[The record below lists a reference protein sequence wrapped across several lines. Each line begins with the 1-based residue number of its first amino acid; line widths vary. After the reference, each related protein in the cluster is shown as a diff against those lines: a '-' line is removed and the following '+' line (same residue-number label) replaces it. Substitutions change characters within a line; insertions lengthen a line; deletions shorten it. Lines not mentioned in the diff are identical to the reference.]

1 MELTLLIDTL
11 GTVAGGL
18 TAIITL
24 LAAVYIF
31 ARKRMRTWWKPI
43 REGIE
48 GARQVPEMRRE
59 VTTLSG
65 NVRIMHLRMAAR
77 ANFSDNAECD
87 FDAERRMT
95 TVNATLARKLGV
107 GTKELEGFGYI
118 GFIVDAESFR
128 VLHKQCADEHRV
140 MDWRGNWKAV
150 TGALVPMH
158 WVLTPIPEPPET
170 PIQMWAGVGD
180 FE

>member
-1 MELTLLIDTL
+1 MDWKLLVDSL
-11 GTVAGGL
+11 GTLAGGL
-18 TAIITL
+18 IAIGSL
-24 LAAVYIF
+24 LLTVYAF
-31 ARKRMRTWWKPI
+31 ARKRMRAWWKPI

-48 GARQVPEMRRE
+48 GARQVPEMRKE
-59 VTTLSG
+59 VTTLTG
-65 NVRIMHLRMAAR
+65 NVRILHLRMAAR
-77 ANFSDNAECD
+77 ANFSESAECD

-107 GTKELEGFGYI
+107 GKKELEGFGYI

-128 VLHKQCADEHRV
+128 ALHKQCADEHRV
-140 MDWRGNWKAV
+140 MDWRGNWKTA

-158 WVLTPIPEPPET
+158 WLLTPIPEPPET
-170 PIQMWAGVGD
+170 PIQMWAGVGE

>member
-1 MELTLLIDTL
+1 MELALLIDTL

-18 TAIITL
+18 TAIFAL
-24 LAAVYIF
+24 LAAVYVF
-31 ARKRMRTWWKPI
+31 MHKRVRKWWAPI

-48 GARQVPEMRRE
+48 GAAQVPEMRKE

-65 NVRIMHLRMAAR
+65 NVRILHLRMAAR
-77 ANFSDNAECD
+77 ANFSENAECD

-95 TVNATLARKLGV
+95 TVNATLARKIGV
-107 GTKELEGFGYI
+107 GKKELEGFGYI

-128 VLHKQCADEHRV
+128 ALHKQCSDEHRI
-140 MDWRGNWKAV
+140 MDWRGDWKTA
-150 TGALVPMH
+150 TGVLVPMH
-158 WVLTPIPEPPET
+158 WLLTPIPEPLET
-170 PIQMWAGVGD
+170 PIQMWAGVGE

>member
-31 ARKRMRTWWKPI
+31 ARKRVKRWWKPI

-48 GARQVPEMRRE
+48 GARQVPEMRKE

-65 NVRIMHLRMAAR
+65 NVRILHLRMAAR
-77 ANFSDNAECD
+77 ANFSSNAECD

-95 TVNATLARKLGV
+95 AVNATLYRRLGV
-107 GTKELEGFGYI
+107 GKKELEGFGYI

-128 VLHKQCADEHRV
+128 TLHKQCAEEHRI
-140 MDWRGNWKAV
+140 MDWRGNWKTAA
-150 TGALVPMH
+150 GELVPMH
-158 WVLTPIPEPPET
+158 WLLTPIPEPPET
-170 PIQMWAGVGD
+170 PIQMWAGVGE